1 MKDTFLSI
9 LAVFSLFV
17 AVPVLLLWFRDRLR
31 GRRHPHRSPE
41 ERIAQARKARESF
54 LHPNPDIVE
63 SELGGL
69 LPERLITLYRDEISE
84 LSGMLEIR
92 PPSLEPKAFGEF
104 IQEWLPLNI
113 ESQKY
118 TVDLEEANW
127 GKGFCFAADGT
138 GNFYWVPVGSTR
150 QPDAPVYFACHDPWG
165 NEKIA
170 DSLDEFLSWPR
181 VPHSSRFRR

>member
-1 MKDTFLSI
+1 MKDTFLTI
-9 LAVFSLFV
+9 LALFSLFV

-31 GRRHPHRSPE
+31 DRWRPRRSPE
-41 ERIAQARKARESF
+41 ELIAQARKTRESF

-63 SELGGL
+63 SELGGF
-69 LPERLITLYRDEISE
+69 LPERLIKLYRDEISDI
-84 LSGMLEIR
+84 SGMLEIR
-92 PPSLEPKAFGEF
+92 RPGLEEKTFGEF
-104 IQEWLPLNI
+104 IQQWLPLNI

-118 TVDLEEANW
+118 TVDLKEAKW
-127 GKGFCFAADGT
+127 SKGFCFAADGT
-138 GNFYWVPVGSTR
+138 INFYWVPVDPTR

-170 DSLDEFLSWPR
+170 DSLDEFLSWSR